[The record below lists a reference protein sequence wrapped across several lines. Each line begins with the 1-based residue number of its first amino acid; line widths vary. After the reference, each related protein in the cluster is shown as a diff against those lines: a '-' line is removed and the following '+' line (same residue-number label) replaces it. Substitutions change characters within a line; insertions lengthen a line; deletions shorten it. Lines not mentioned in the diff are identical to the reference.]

1 MRRRVQHACFA
12 ILPWLWLSLGG
23 ACSVLAQQVVDRI
36 AARVEEEII
45 LQSDVEQLARYQLLV
60 DGKAE
65 SEVQI
70 LDRLIDQWI
79 VRKEAEASHFPG
91 PVKADVDRGIQRLER
106 SFARKEDFDSQR
118 EKAGISE
125 AELRQIVTAQAYLS
139 NYLDSRFRPTVQVD
153 EQAIQDFY
161 NQALIPRAKARGQE
175 PPSLDAARDLIQEA
189 LTQRGINE
197 QADRW
202 LKESRGR
209 LHIAKFPDE
218 GAK

>member
-1 MRRRVQHACFA
+1 MRTRRLRETLAALLWLTASTACFA
-12 ILPWLWLSLGG
+12 G
-23 ACSVLAQQVVDRI
+23 QQKVVDRVV
-36 AARVEEEII
+36 ARVEEDII
-45 LQSDVEQLARYQLLV
+45 LQSDVEELARYQLLV
-60 DGKAE
+60 DGKSE
-65 SEVQI
+65 SEAQI

-91 PVKADVDRGIQRLER
+91 PVKSDVDRGLQRLER
-106 SFARKEDFDSQR
+106 SFAKKDDFDAQR

-161 NQALIPRAKARGQE
+161 NQAVIPRAKARGQQ
-175 PPSLDAARDLIQEA
+175 PPSLDAARDLIQEV

-197 QADRW
+197 QADKW
-202 LKESRGR
+202 LKESRTR
-209 LHIAKFPDE
+209 LSITKFMNE
-218 GAK
+218 GGA